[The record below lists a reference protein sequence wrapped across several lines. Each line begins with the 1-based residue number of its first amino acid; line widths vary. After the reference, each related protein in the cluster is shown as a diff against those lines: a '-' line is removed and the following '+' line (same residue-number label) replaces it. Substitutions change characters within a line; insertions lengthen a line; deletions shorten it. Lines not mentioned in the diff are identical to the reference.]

1 MGINHLCSF
10 LYPLKNKTY
19 KSANNQNKM
28 ITVNVKGKVTK
39 LFTFYITYSASIY
52 QIYNETSPEISMSI
66 IMLADVN

>member
-1 MGINHLCSF
+1 MQIIKIKWL
-10 LYPLKNKTY
+10 P
-19 KSANNQNKM
+19 
-28 ITVNVKGKVTK
+28 VNVKGKVTK